1 MGTEQEAVYILRS
14 APAFIHSTL
23 RRKEGAVLA
32 VQAVALS
39 TPKSGSWIKH
49 KDNLFLCPFS
59 CDCHFFFQGTAPLGL
74 YVIRCFKILYLSN
87 RESIFI
93 YLYFTLFCSNLATKS
108 HLLFLESYEESG
120 AQGV

>member
-1 MGTEQEAVYILRS
+1 MGTEQEAVYIQQLRG

-39 TPKSGSWIKH
+39 TSKSGCWIKH

-59 CDCHFFFQGTAPLGL
+59 CDCHFFSRTCAFG
-74 YVIRCFKILYLSN
+74 IICH
-87 RESIFI
+87 IFI
-93 YLYFTLFCSNLATKS
+93 IFLNKSFTYCI
-108 HLLFLESYEESG
+108 
-120 AQGV
+120 